1 MISALIPFLLKSPP
15 TSATHN
21 TPWLGAT
28 AENAT
33 LTLSAAA
40 TGSGKTFASRTL
52 NPKTS
57 NFLLPDRA
65 RGQDIMASEDFLC
78 AAQLAKIVH
87 SRGCA
92 DDSRVNQQRQA

>member
-1 MISALIPFLLKSPP
+1 MISALIPFLLNSPP
-15 TSATHN
+15 TPATHN
-21 TPWLGAT
+21 PPWLGAT

-40 TGSGKTFASRTL
+40 TGLGKTFASRTL
-52 NPKTS
+52 NPRTS
-57 NFLLPDRA
+57 NFLLPDRT
-65 RGQDIMASEDFLC
+65 RRQNIMASEDFLF
-78 AAQLAKIVH
+78 AVQLAKIFH